1 MRSGTPVLSM
11 RLATLTVFP
20 QMSYCGFL
28 APITPA
34 TTGPMFSP
42 VGTTH
47 IYLLLFYSC
56 CKAKSKKLWEMIMI
70 KNSQMPLL
78 CCVKVINGNQ
88 VDILLT
94 NLHLEVV
101 ERVLVDVLHLL
112 SEPHGIVG

>member
-1 MRSGTPVLSM
+1 MFLLKCYGYWLNVYYGYHRAGTWMRSGTPVLSM

-42 VGTTH
+42 VENKHTHTH
-47 IYLLLFYSC
+47 INSLSVSALVYR
-56 CKAKSKKLWEMIMI
+56 KLYRE
-70 KNSQMPLL
+70 KQQNA
-78 CCVKVINGNQ
+78 
-88 VDILLT
+88 DLLT

-112 SEPHGIVG
+112 S